1 MEDEKFYRPSPFIAS
16 RTATGSLE
24 LLRNQTPT
32 VVTSEEARR
41 ARVVVYRAY
50 RQGLI
55 SRQTLRL
62 VLHGIHRVSA

>member
-16 RTATGSLE
+16 RTATG
-24 LLRNQTPT
+24 
-32 VVTSEEARR
+32 RR

-55 SRQTLRL
+55 SRQTLKL